1 MQFRQ
6 VFIQEYGNGRLEP
19 EHKDVKESLE
29 RKKIPFTLFT
39 RKKLERRQLPIDRA
53 CMVVGDHLTIRLALK
68 QLGIGNQDKNC
79 YPASLEYLLK
89 RRIWTSTLR
98 EVLLKSETGFQSVF
112 VKPKDDLKRFTG
124 FVVQEPGDLYKAG
137 GASRSLPVF
146 CSEVVS
152 WRSEFRV
159 FVTNG
164 AIAGMKYYAGDE
176 TILPDEEIV
185 KNAIRTLE
193 QSGEA
198 TKGYGI
204 DFGVLENG
212 ETALIEWNDGYS
224 LGSYGLNGDLYTDLL
239 MARWEELMEEA

>member
-6 VFIQEYGNGRLEP
+6 VFIQEYGNGKLQP

-29 RKKIPFTLFT
+29 RRKISFTLFT
-39 RKKLERRQLPIDRA
+39 RKKLERRQLPVDRD

-68 QLGIGNQDKNC
+68 QLGIEDLAKSC
-79 YPASLEYLLK
+79 YPASLQPLLK
-89 RRIWTSTLR
+89 RRIWTSSLR
-98 EVLLKSETGFQSVF
+98 EELLKSETGFQSVF

-124 FVVQEPGDLYKAG
+124 FVIQERGDLYKAG

-152 WRSEFRV
+152 WRSEFRI

-164 AIAGMKYYAGDE
+164 AIVGMKYYASDGAL
-176 TILPDEEIV
+176 LPDEGLI
-185 KNAIRTLE
+185 KNAIQTLE
-193 QSGEA
+193 RSGEA

-212 ETALIEWNDGYS
+212 ETAMVEWNDGYS
-224 LGSYGLNGDLYTDLL
+224 LGSYGLAGDVYTDLL
-239 MARWEELMEEA
+239 IARWEELMGND